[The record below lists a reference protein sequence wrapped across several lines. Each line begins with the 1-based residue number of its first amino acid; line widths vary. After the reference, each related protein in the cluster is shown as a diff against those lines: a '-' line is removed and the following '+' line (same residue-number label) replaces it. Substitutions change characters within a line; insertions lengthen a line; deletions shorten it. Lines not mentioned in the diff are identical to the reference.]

1 MKFSTLTDLSKFQLP
16 AKALLSILAIG
27 LCFSAIDRASAI
39 TDSPIP
45 GSLTPSNTP
54 INPGSTVPGGV
65 IAPITPAS
73 TCANVEVIL
82 DNRTPDTVKLTKF
95 EYYDTTQN
103 IYIEKNLFG
112 ASGVEQ
118 VQSGKKH
125 EATTNFALID
135 NRQTHF
141 RVTYKHKQGPNNFA
155 AAVQELS
162 NPFACIDGSKHTV
175 RLNT

>member
-1 MKFSTLTDLSKFQLP
+1 MKFSTLTNLNKFQLP
-16 AKALLSILAIG
+16 AKVLLSILAVS
-27 LCFSAIDRASAI
+27 LCFGASDRASAI

-45 GSLTPSNTP
+45 GSLTPSNAP
-54 INPGSTVPGGV
+54 INPGSTFPGSV
-65 IAPITPAS
+65 IAPVTPPS
-73 TCANVEVIL
+73 TCANVEVKL
-82 DNRTPDTVKLTKF
+82 DNRTSDTVKITKF

-125 EATTNFALID
+125 EAKRNFDLID

-155 AAVQELS
+155 AAVEELS
-162 NPFACIDGSKHTV
+162 NPFACIDGSTHTV
-175 RLNT
+175 RLNN

>member
-1 MKFSTLTDLSKFQLP
+1 MRFSTLTNLVKTQLP
-16 AKALLSILAIG
+16 AQVLLSILAVS
-27 LCFSAIDRASAI
+27 LCLGTSDRASAI

-45 GSLTPSNTP
+45 GSLTPSTAP
-54 INPGSTVPGGV
+54 INPASTTPGAV
-65 IAPITPAS
+65 ITPITPAS
-73 TCANVEVIL
+73 TCANVEVKL

-103 IYIEKNLFG
+103 TYIEKNLFG
-112 ASGVEQ
+112 ASGAEQ

-125 EATTNFALID
+125 EAKTNFALID

-155 AAVQELS
+155 AAVEELS
-162 NPFACIDGSKHTV
+162 NPFACIDGSTHTV
-175 RLNT
+175 RLNK